1 MRFNSKKLLLFSM
14 IILILVFPNMVFA
27 KDNSV
32 KLTEEKISS
41 AVNEIVKNAG
51 SFTEPLIVDSGL
63 VDTEDNTKIYFY
75 ILPVDSKAVKSSND
89 FSIQSVTPLSSH
101 TIPQGVKM
109 IYSRSDGQPWTVATT
124 TLVSMSFSTNQT
136 SPTTMQYG
144 HFNTDNGQTIQSF
157 TDTSNYAYAHYAGA
171 THIRF
176 FITNLSAGSVIVSG
190 QISF

>member
-51 SFTEPLIVDSGL
+51 SFTELIVDSGL

-124 TLVSMSFSTNQT
+124 TLVSMSFPLIKQVQQLCNMDISIL
-136 SPTTMQYG
+136 TMDKLYRVLL
-144 HFNTDNGQTIQSF
+144 
-157 TDTSNYAYAHYAGA
+157 
-171 THIRF
+171 THLTMLMPIMLVQL
-176 FITNLSAGSVIVSG
+176 ILDSL
-190 QISF
+190 